1 MDDATDWT
9 TEGMRVPGLGTV
21 SVRCRRGYLYG
32 EFVFSA
38 PMGSGDFTQSYL
50 GHSRREAKRLFREE
64 YALTMREG
72 VR

>member
-21 SVRCRRGYLYG
+21 LVTSYRGFPSG
-32 EFVFSA
+32 AWVFMA
-38 PMGSGDFTQSYL
+38 ELGGDSFTHTYF
-50 GHSRREAKRLFREE
+50 GYSRREAKRLFRDE